1 MLIEVN
7 HKPSKTLCDYSIF
20 LLQMT
25 ASVREV
31 PLPATFAA
39 IAVPM
44 LTAEALPELT
54 LLFEGACSF

>member
-25 ASVREV
+25 ASVCKV
-31 PLPATFAA
+31 PLRATFAT
-39 IAVPM
+39 IAEPI
-44 LTAEALPELT
+44 LLAEAVGELK
-54 LLFEGACSF
+54 LLF